1 MKQITSVIEIGT
13 SKIICAICES
23 RDYDSF
29 EILGMSSVN
38 YTGIKK
44 GMFLNPARLAD
55 SILEAVDKAEI
66 QANKKIKSV
75 VVGIPGS
82 LVKVA
87 CNSADITVGSD
98 TGIVDVEDVNFLA
111 GEAQK
116 FFVPERM
123 EILHKSPIGFR
134 LSDGRK
140 VVSPVGMRSES
151 LSGVFSFTTCEKDT
165 INYLY
170 DVFHSIKLEVSEF
183 VGTPLTLGLMLTPP
197 EERMSL
203 SIVLDIGY
211 YATDL
216 IIMQGDGILYHSV
229 INVGGYNFTN
239 DLSIIMKNSFTDS
252 EQIKRR
258 YVFGLDTS
266 YIAGKELFRDEKG
279 KMKTNSNET
288 IQAVIEARAQELL
301 GLINKKIN
309 TLGLRLNKSTKMYI
323 TGGGMSMMRGCRELF
338 DSYFDYDVRMPKY
351 EMAKIN
357 TPNQYTALSI
367 IEYAN
372 KHELGSKDNI
382 GKKKRTGFLQKIID
396 FFTE

>member
-1 MKQITSVIEIGT
+1 MKQINSVIEIGT
-13 SKIICAICES
+13 SKIVCAISES
-23 RDYDSF
+23 RDYDSY
-29 EILGMSSVN
+29 ETIGLASVN
-38 YTGIKK
+38 YSGIKK
-44 GMFLNPARLAD
+44 GQFLNPARLAD

-66 QANKKIKSV
+66 QANKKIKGV
-75 VVGIPGS
+75 VVGIPGDM
-82 LVKVA
+82 VKVA

-98 TGIVDVEDVNFLA
+98 SGIIDVEDVNFLA

-123 EILHKSPIGFR
+123 EVLHKSPIGFR
-134 LSDGRK
+134 LSDGRR

-151 LSGVFSFTTCEKDT
+151 LSGVFSFVTCEKDT

-170 DVFHSIKLEVSEF
+170 DVFHSIKLDVTEF

-197 EERMSL
+197 EDRMSL
-203 SIVLDIGY
+203 GIILDIGY
-211 YATDL
+211 YSTDI

-239 DLSIIMKNSFTDS
+239 DLSIIMKNSFTDA

-266 YIAGKELFRDEKG
+266 YIAGKELFRDETG
-279 KMKTNSNET
+279 KMKSHSHET
-288 IQAVIEARAQELL
+288 VQAVVESRAQELL
-301 GLINKKIN
+301 GLVNKKIN
-309 TLGLRLNKSTKMYI
+309 TLGLRFNKATKMYV

-338 DSYFDYDVRMPKY
+338 DSYFDYDVRMPRY
-351 EMAKIN
+351 ETAKIN
-357 TPNQYTALSI
+357 TPNLYTALSI

-372 KHELGSKDNI
+372 KHDLGFTKEI
-382 GKKKRTGFLQKIID
+382 TTKKRNSFLQKIID

>member
-13 SKIICAICES
+13 SKIVCAICES
-23 RDYDSF
+23 REYDSF
-29 EILGMSSVN
+29 EVIGLASVN
-38 YTGIKK
+38 YSGIKK
-44 GMFLNPARLAD
+44 GQFLNPARLAD

-98 TGIVDVEDVNFLA
+98 TGIIDVEDVNFLA

-123 EILHKSPIGFR
+123 EVLHKSPIGFR
-134 LSDGRK
+134 LNDGRK

-151 LSGVFSFTTCEKDT
+151 LSGVFSFTTCEKDN
-165 INYLY
+165 ISYLY
-170 DVFHSIKLEVSEF
+170 DVFHSIKLDVAEF

-203 SIVLDIGY
+203 AIILDIGY

-239 DLSIIMKNSFTDS
+239 DLSIIMKNSFADA

-266 YIAGKELFRDEKG
+266 YMGSNELFRGESG
-279 KMKTNSNET
+279 KVKNHSNET
-288 IQAVIEARAQELL
+288 IQAVVEARAQELL

-309 TLGLRLNKSTKMYI
+309 TLGLRFNKSTKMYI

-338 DSYFDYDVRMPKY
+338 DNYFDYDVRMPKY
-351 EMAKIN
+351 ETAKIN
-357 TPNQYTALSI
+357 SPNLYTALSI
-367 IEYAN
+367 IEFAN
-372 KHELGSKDNI
+372 KHELGPKETI
-382 GKKKRTGFLQKIID
+382 GKKKKSGFLQKIID